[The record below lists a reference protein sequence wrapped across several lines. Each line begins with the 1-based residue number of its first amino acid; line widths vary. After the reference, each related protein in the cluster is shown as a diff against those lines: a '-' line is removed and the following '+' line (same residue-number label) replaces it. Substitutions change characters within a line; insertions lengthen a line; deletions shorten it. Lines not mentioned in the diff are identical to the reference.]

1 MAQTFIVDKAFI
13 STDQNTKEVQVI
25 NTPGGEMHKY
35 MVQVKNQPIQ
45 GWFSVLKKP
54 GNEVK
59 PGDELYGEIVENNW
73 GKPQFN
79 REKRPFGN
87 DAPRQSA
94 PTQSTSSQPAGSV
107 EEKLDYLISLVENF
121 LDAHEGRTN
130 SQAGTDTV
138 IEDIDDGPVDLS
150 SLDY

>member
-1 MAQTFIVDKAFI
+1 MAQTFIVDKAFL

-25 NTPGGEMHKY
+25 KTPGGEMHKY
-35 MVQVKNQPIQ
+35 MVQVKDQPVK

-79 REKRPFGN
+79 RAQKPYGN

-94 PTQSTSSQPAGSV
+94 PQTSQPS
-107 EEKLDYLISLVENF
+107 EEMEAKLDYIIGLLENF
-121 LDAHEGRTN
+121 LDAQGVGVNPKKAVDEGPT
-130 SQAGTDTV
+130 
-138 IEDIDDGPVDLS
+138 DIDDGPVDLS
-150 SLDY
+150 QLEY

>member
-35 MVQVKNQPIQ
+35 MVQVKNQPIH

-79 REKRPFGN
+79 RAQKPYGN

-94 PTQSTSSQPAGSV
+94 PQASQPSGDTEA
-107 EEKLDYLISLVENF
+107 KLDYIIGLLENF
-121 LDAHEGRTN
+121 LDAQGVGVNPKKAVDEGPT
-130 SQAGTDTV
+130 
-138 IEDIDDGPVDLS
+138 DIDDGPVDLS

>member
-13 STDQNTKEVQVI
+13 STDQNTKEVQI
-25 NTPGGEMHKY
+25 IRTPGGDMHKY

-79 REKRPFGN
+79 REQKPFGN

-94 PTQSTSSQPAGSV
+94 PRAASSQSVGSV

-121 LDAHEGRTN
+121 LEPQGVGVNPKKTVDEGPT
-130 SQAGTDTV
+130 
-138 IEDIDDGPVDLS
+138 DIDDGPVDLS

>member
-1 MAQTFIVDKAFI
+1 MAQTFIVDKAFL
-13 STDQNTKEVQVI
+13 STDRDTKEVQVV
-25 NTPGGEMHKY
+25 NTPGGDMHKY
-35 MVQVKNQPIQ
+35 MVQVKSQPIQ

-79 REKRPFGN
+79 REQKPYGN

-94 PTQSTSSQPAGSV
+94 PAQTSQPSGSV

-121 LDAHEGRTN
+121 LDAQDSGRKA
-130 SQAGTDTV
+130 QAGTDAVAT
-138 IEDIDDGPVDLS
+138 DIDDGPVDLS
-150 SLDY
+150 QLDY

>member
-1 MAQTFIVDKAFI
+1 MAQTFIVDKAFL

-25 NTPGGEMHKY
+25 KTPGGEMHKY
-35 MVQVKNQPIQ
+35 MVQVKDQPVK

-79 REKRPFGN
+79 RAQKPYGN

-94 PTQSTSSQPAGSV
+94 PTQATSSQPAGSV

-121 LDAHEGRTN
+121 LDAQEGRTN
-130 SQAGTDTV
+130 SQAGTDTFPT
-138 IEDIDDGPVDLS
+138 DIDDGPVDLS

>member
-1 MAQTFIVDKAFI
+1 MAQTFIVDKAFL
-13 STDQNTKEVQVI
+13 STDRDTKEVQVI

-79 REKRPFGN
+79 REQKPFGN

-94 PTQSTSSQPAGSV
+94 PQASQPSGDTEA
-107 EEKLDYLISLVENF
+107 KLDYIISLLENF
-121 LDAHEGRTN
+121 LDAQGGRAN
-130 SQAGTDTV
+130 SQAGADTV
-138 IEDIDDGPVDLS
+138 AKDIDDGPVDLS
-150 SLDY
+150 QLEY

>member
-54 GNEVK
+54 GNKVK

-79 REKRPFGN
+79 RAQKPYGN

-94 PTQSTSSQPAGSV
+94 PRAASSQPVGSL
-107 EEKLDYLISLVENF
+107 EDKLDYLISLVENF
-121 LDAHEGRTN
+121 LESQGVGVNPKKTVDEGPT
-130 SQAGTDTV
+130 
-138 IEDIDDGPVDLS
+138 DIDDGPVDLS

>member
-1 MAQTFIVDKAFI
+1 MAQIFIVDKAFL

-79 REKRPFGN
+79 RAQKPYGN

-94 PTQSTSSQPAGSV
+94 PVITSQPSGSV

-121 LDAHEGRTN
+121 LDAQDSGRKA
-130 SQAGTDTV
+130 QAGANTV
-138 IEDIDDGPVDLS
+138 PTDIDDGPVDLS

>member
-1 MAQTFIVDKAFI
+1 MAQTFIVDKAFL

-45 GWFSVLKKP
+45 GWFSVLQKP
-54 GNEVK
+54 GNKVK

-79 REKRPFGN
+79 RAQKPYGN
-87 DAPRQSA
+87 EAPRQSA
-94 PTQSTSSQPAGSV
+94 PAQTSQPS
-107 EEKLDYLISLVENF
+107 EEMEAKLDYIISLLENF
-121 LDAHEGRTN
+121 LDSQGSGRN
-130 SQAGTDTV
+130 AQAGTDTV
-138 IEDIDDGPVDLS
+138 PTDIDDGPVDLS

>member
-59 PGDELYGEIVENNW
+59 PGDELYGEVVENNW

-79 REKRPFGN
+79 RAQKPYGN

-94 PTQSTSSQPAGSV
+94 PAQTSQPSGSV

-121 LDAHEGRTN
+121 LE
-130 SQAGTDTV
+130 SQGVGVNPKKTV
-138 IEDIDDGPVDLS
+138 DESLTDIDDGPVDLS
-150 SLDY
+150 QLDY

>member
-1 MAQTFIVDKAFI
+1 MAQTFIVDKAFL
-13 STDQNTKEVQVI
+13 STDKNTKEVQVI

-79 REKRPFGN
+79 RAQKPYGN

-94 PTQSTSSQPAGSV
+94 PAQATSSQPSGNM

-121 LDAHEGRTN
+121 LDAQGVGVNPKKTV
-130 SQAGTDTV
+130 DTV
-138 IEDIDDGPVDLS
+138 PTDIDDGPVDLS
-150 SLDY
+150 QLEY